1 MSNPTF
7 NFEAAARRI
16 RQMLLP
22 TPIIESSYFSTATN
36 NHIFLKPENLQR
48 TGAFKIRGASNK
60 IFSLSDEERAHGLV
74 TASAGNHAQ
83 GVACAA
89 AFAKA
94 RAVVVMPETTPLIK
108 VKRTKAL
115 GAEVRLVGTT
125 YDDAAAEAMR
135 LAKEEGLTMVHPFD
149 DLAVIEGQ
157 GTIALELLRDLPDL
171 DAILVPVG
179 GGGLIAGIAA
189 CIASHKTDCRVIG
202 VEPKNAA
209 SMRAAIRSGARVTLD
224 DVSTI
229 ADGTAVKEAGVETY
243 ALCRRFVD
251 DWLVVDDYE
260 LMEAFTETVEQ
271 HKLVVEPSG
280 LLSVAAA
287 RKLPFA
293 NKQVACIL
301 SGGNVDMLMVA
312 SMINKGLRSRDRIFK
327 FYLDLPDHPGELH
340 RFTGILADLRANVIS
355 ISHDRY
361 SLTKRF
367 SNIHVDVTVSTN
379 GHRHVQEIKQALTQ
393 AGYTVHDVI
402 E

>member
-7 NFEAAARRI
+7 DFEAAAHRI

-22 TPIIESSYFSTATN
+22 TPIIESPYFSTAAN

-60 IFSLSDEERAHGLV
+60 IFALSEEARAKGLV

-89 AFAKA
+89 SAAKA
-94 RAVVVMPETTPLIK
+94 RAIVVMPETTPLIK
-108 VKRTKAL
+108 INRTKAL
-115 GAEVRLVGTT
+115 GAEVRLVGTS
-125 YDDAAAEAMR
+125 YDDAAAEAAR
-135 LAKEEGLTMVHPFD
+135 LAKEEGFTMVHPFD
-149 DLAVIEGQ
+149 DLGVIEGQ

-189 CIASHKTDCRVIG
+189 CIAQRKPDCRVIG

-209 SMRAAIRSGARVTLD
+209 SMRAAIRTGARVMLD

-251 DWLVVDDYE
+251 DWLIVDDFE

-271 HKLVVEPSG
+271 HKLIVEPSG

-301 SGGNVDMLMVA
+301 SGGNIDMLMVA

-327 FYLDLPDHPGELH
+327 FYLDLPDRPGEVH
-340 RFTGILADLRANVIS
+340 RISGILSGLRANIIS

-361 SLTKRF
+361 SLTERF
-367 SNIHVDVTVSTN
+367 SNIHVDITVSTN
-379 GHRHVQEIKQALTQ
+379 GHRHVQEIKRSLKE
-393 AGYTVHDVI
+393 AGYQVHDI
-402 E
+402 ID